1 RMTMFIMT
9 GWLRTYLNY
18 MLSAFI
24 LMMASVM
31 IFTQALDFNFSS
43 MTKVTVVD
51 FVLAAVIL
59 VTLVGIVFSK
69 SRITSIILLG
79 AMGYTISIFF
89 VISRAPDLALT
100 QLIIETI
107 SVVLYLLV
115 FYHLPQFSNIEEK
128 PKWLSMKTFLSIGV
142 GVIITLVSLSAY
154 NTTFYDSIS
163 KYYVD
168 NAYVE

>member
-1 RMTMFIMT
+1 
-9 GWLRTYLNY
+9 
-18 MLSAFI
+18 
-24 LMMASVM
+24 MMASVM

-100 QLIIETI
+100 QLIIET
-107 SVVLYLLV
+107 
-115 FYHLPQFSNIEEK
+115 
-128 PKWLSMKTFLSIGV
+128 
-142 GVIITLVSLSAY
+142 
-154 NTTFYDSIS
+154 
-163 KYYVD
+163 
-168 NAYVE
+168 